1 MQEKYDKSLYK
12 IHKKYIKRIILIKSH
27 LDSRRTGMD
36 DGKEL
41 FRCQTYALAA
51 FLLTGFIRL
60 TEIHSF
66 FASFGSYK

>member
-1 MQEKYDKSLYK
+1 
-12 IHKKYIKRIILIKSH
+12 
-27 LDSRRTGMD
+27 MD

-41 FRCQTYALAA
+41 FSCQTRALTA
-51 FLLTGFIRL
+51 FLLAGFVRL